1 MPVDWNESSMG
12 TGVKSLDVQHKQLI
26 HTLNMLV
33 DKLRAGNEDEAVAP
47 LLGSLEKY
55 TADHF
60 AHEEKCME
68 AYGCAAAARNK
79 KEHAKFLS
87 LLESLKQQYQ
97 ETGPSRVLALEIE
110 AKLLAWL
117 VFHIKGT
124 DRQLYG
130 YATAMGELDIK

>member
-1 MPVDWNESSMG
+1 MG
-12 TGVKSLDVQHKQLI
+12 TGIPSLDDQHKQLI
-26 HTLNMLV
+26 ATLNELV
-33 DKLRAGNEDEAVAP
+33 DKLRAGNEDEAVGP
-47 LLGSLEKY
+47 LLEALEKY
-55 TADHF
+55 TKEHF

-79 KEHAKFLS
+79 KEHAKFFS
-87 LLESLKQQYQ
+87 LLDSLKEQYQ
-97 ETGPSRVLALEIE
+97 ATGPSRVLALEIE

-130 YATAMGELDIK
+130 YATAMGELEIS

>member
-1 MPVDWNESSMG
+1 MPVEWNAASMG
-12 TGVKSLDVQHKQLI
+12 TGIRSVDDQHKQLI
-26 HTLNMLV
+26 GTLNMLV
-33 DKLRAGNEDEAVAP
+33 DKLRAGNEDEAVGP
-47 LLGSLEKY
+47 LLESFEKY
-55 TADHF
+55 TTEHF
-60 AHEEKCME
+60 DHEEKCMDV
-68 AYGCAAAARNK
+68 YGCTAAARNR

-87 LLESLKQQYQ
+87 LLESLKRQYQ

-130 YATAMGELDIK
+130 YATAIGELEIN